1 VRACWT
7 HRLSPRNNGVI
18 RNVALLRIV
27 ASTPQ
32 IRRSDAPSRPRS
44 RGGRR
49 QPLICGSGIK
59 VHRVPAL
66 HERRPRINSSTPSFI
81 FATTQS
87 RYRNTAAHRLSAHH
101 RPVGFARAFLT
112 TSRSRPAFIL
122 GIFLLYVAR
131 IRPSAEKLDGN
142 GRTRPILLPSPL
154 TLPVINSSW
163 SLDCRWKWQAGRIY
177 IVLMETFCSRRL
189 YTYNCRRWR

>member
-1 VRACWT
+1 MLDASSQPTQQWSHTERRTTAHSRQYAANPSVGRAEPT
-7 HRLSPRNNGVI
+7 KEPP
-18 RNVALLRIV
+18 LR
-27 ASTPQ
+27 S
-32 IRRSDAPSRPRS
+32 
-44 RGGRR
+44 
-49 QPLICGSGIK
+49 LICGIK

-122 GIFLLYVAR
+122 GIFLLFVAR

-154 TLPVINSSW
+154 TLPVINRPSSW
-163 SLDCRWKWQAGRIY
+163 
-177 IVLMETFCSRRL
+177 
-189 YTYNCRRWR
+189 